1 MIDGAVRSTFFDRSF
16 IHACFP
22 CTPHTHTHS
31 CRQVNVKVISAKN
44 MISGM
49 KKKREL
55 GAVATETMGRV
66 MLSAMLVAHGV
77 KVRVRV

>member
-1 MIDGAVRSTFFDRSF
+1 M
-16 IHACFP
+16 
-22 CTPHTHTHS
+22 
-31 CRQVNVKVISAKN
+31 NVKVISAKTL
-44 MISGM
+44 MAGM

-77 KVRVRV
+77 KVCLGV